1 MELIYKND
9 YGAIYKILNSPN
21 PNCEMQL
28 IVDTVGLFMSAD
40 DLGHLMSI
48 VKNSNQ
54 PCVCADCGGGKCN
67 KIWCSNPLIDI
78 CLKVDEPILELMEDL
93 IKGTQFILNMDATLD
108 KFKMKPKN
116 LDD

>member
-1 MELIYKND
+1 MELIYRNG
-9 YGAIYKILNSPN
+9 YGATYKILNSPN
-21 PNCEMQL
+21 PDCEMQL
-28 IVDTVGLFMSAD
+28 IVDAVGLFMSKD
-40 DLGHLMSI
+40 DLSHLLSI

-54 PCVCADCGGGKCN
+54 PCFCEDCGGRCN

-78 CLKVDEPILELMEDL
+78 CLKVDEPILEMMIDL